1 MEVLQN
7 KLEQYVNNP
16 LDYSIN
22 YKLGLEYEKLN
33 QGAAALSYF
42 LRCAELCYEI
52 DSDLAYECI
61 LKTWLQVHRTGRRPV
76 FEQEQL
82 MTALTFKPERPEA
95 YYLLSVWHTDRREW
109 KPGYMYATLGCQA
122 NHNLPP
128 LKSDVSYRGIHSNT
142 FQKAFSSWWCG
153 QREQSRNLFKELYSI
168 EDLDPYFLKPTIT
181 NLIREDIIKV
191 NHTPLTYKKKDYNNL
206 NPNIKFK
213 GLKNIEQNYSQVFQD
228 LFVLTCLDGKK
239 DGTYLEIGAGDP
251 IYGNNTYLLSQLGW
265 EGISID
271 LDPEQISKWKLKR
284 QTDKCFCLNSL
295 KINYSQLLKENN
307 LPNKIDYLQI
317 DVDPVSNTYKT
328 LLKIPFDKIEF
339 SVITFEHDY
348 YVDETRSY
356 RNLSRKYLQ
365 EKGYELVI
373 SNVSPDDNTPFED
386 WYLNPK
392 YVDENTIKQ
401 LKTKDNQ
408 ITNINN
414 YICGNTKEKK

>member
-1 MEVLQN
+1 MKTLQN
-7 KLEQYVNNP
+7 KLEKYINNP
-16 LDYSIN
+16 LDYNTN
-22 YKLGLEYEKLN
+22 YELGLEYEKSN

-153 QREQSRNLFKELYSI
+153 QREESRNLFNELYSI

-239 DGTYLEIGAGDP
+239 DGTYLEIGGGHP
-251 IYGNNTYLLSQLGW
+251 VHGNNTYLLSQLGW
-265 EGISID
+265 TGVSID
-271 LDPEQISKWKLKR
+271 TSKEFIDKWKEVR
-284 QTDKCFCLNSL
+284 QVDKIVQQNSL
-295 KINYSQLLKENN
+295 KVNYPQLLKENN

-317 DVDPVSNTYKT
+317 DVDPAKNTYKT
-328 LLKIPFDKIEF
+328 LLKIDFNKIKF
-339 SVITFEHDY
+339 GVISFEHDY

-356 RNLSRKYLQ
+356 RDLSRKYLQ
-365 EKGYELVI
+365 DLGYVLVVAG
-373 SNVSPDDNTPFED
+373 VSPDDKTPFED
-386 WYLNPK
+386 WYCHPDI
-392 YVDENTIKQ
+392 VDINTINQ

-414 YICGNTKEKK
+414 YIFKNHVEV

>member
-1 MEVLQN
+1 MLQN

-22 YKLGLEYEKLN
+22 YELGLEYEKLN

-153 QREQSRNLFKELYSI
+153 QREESRNLFKDLYSI

-181 NLIREDIIKV
+181 NLIRENIIQV
-191 NHTPLTYKKKDYNNL
+191 NHEPLTYKKKDFKKL

-213 GLKNIEQNYSQVFQD
+213 GLKNIEQNYSQVYQD

-239 DGTYLEIGAGDP
+239 DGTYLEIGGGHP
-251 IYGNNTYLLSQLGW
+251 IHGNNTYLLSQLGW
-265 EGISID
+265 TGVSID
-271 LDPEQISKWKLKR
+271 TSKEFIDKWKEVR
-284 QTDKCFCLNSL
+284 QVDKIVQQNSL
-295 KINYSQLLKENN
+295 KVNYPQLLKENN

-317 DVDPVSNTYKT
+317 DVDPAKNTYKT
-328 LLKIPFDKIEF
+328 LLKIDFDNIDFK
-339 SVITFEHDY
+339 VITYETDWY
-348 YVDETRSY
+348 IDETRSY
-356 RNLSRKYLQ
+356 RDLSRKYLQ
-365 EKGYELVI
+365 EKGYRLVVAG
-373 SNVSPDDNTPFED
+373 VSPDESTPFED
-386 WYLNPK
+386 WYVNPK
-392 YVDENTIKQ
+392 FVDINTIKS
-401 LKTKDNQ
+401 LESLDNE
-408 ITNINN
+408 ITPINN
-414 YICGNTKEKK
+414 YIFKNHVEIQK